1 MELASIKRIFS
12 GEKPA
17 QSLAPKAAEKVKD
30 FMSNRPQNA
39 DRKIK
44 FLAFE
49 REIMNAAEAMA
60 ETGGAEVLSV
70 LRRLGLDGFSRLM
83 WSLPLESY
91 PHLSKTL
98 PKMTDLPVQAKWTGQ
113 SGLPLMVQ
121 SISFVRAVADDYS
134 RLTGRSLT
142 DATMLDFGCGY
153 GRFLRLMTY
162 YSDPNK
168 VHGCDPLE
176 ASLDQCRS
184 CDIPNA
190 IELSDYVPETL
201 PFSDKSFDFAF
212 AFSVFTHTSGNAMQA
227 ALKALRLVVKDDGVL
242 AITIRPEEYWNINPV
257 YAKRAEA
264 MIAAHRTKGL
274 AFAPHSLNTSTDIPA
289 YGDTSVSLKK
299 LAEIAEDWDI
309 VGTNI
314 SSEDFYQIIVLL
326 KPKPKPKPKPNT

>member
-12 GEKPA
+12 GEKPSTTDE
-17 QSLAPKAAEKVKD
+17 QKAPEDVRD

-39 DRKIK
+39 DQKIK

-49 REIMNAAEAMA
+49 REILSEAEGLA
-60 ETGGAEVLSV
+60 GDGASAVLPV
-70 LRRLGLDGFSRLM
+70 IRRLGLDGFSRVM
-83 WSLPLESY
+83 WSLPLAEY
-91 PHLSKTL
+91 PQLSAAL

-121 SISFVRAVADDYS
+121 SVSFVRAVADDYS

-153 GRFLRLMTY
+153 GRFLRLMSY
-162 YSDPNK
+162 YSDPKN
-168 VHGCDPLE
+168 VQGCDPLE
-176 ASLDQCRS
+176 ASLEQCRS

-190 IELSDYVPETL
+190 LELSNYVPETL
-201 PFSDKSFDFAF
+201 PFPDKTFDFAF
-212 AFSVFTHTSGNAMQA
+212 AFSVFTHTSGLAMQA
-227 ALKALRLVVKDDGVL
+227 ALKALRLVVKDDGLL

-264 MIAAHRTKGL
+264 MIAAHQSKGL
-274 AFAPHSLNTSTDIPA
+274 AFAPHSLNTSTEVPA
-289 YGDTSVSLKK
+289 YGDTSVSLAK

-326 KPKPKPKPKPNT
+326 KSKPTG

>member
-12 GEKPA
+12 GEKSEEPQA
-17 QSLAPKAAEKVKD
+17 QKVSGNGQD
-30 FMSNRPQNA
+30 VMSNRPQNA

-49 REIMNAAEAMA
+49 REILKEAEDLVGA
-60 ETGGAEVLSV
+60 GGTEVLPV

-83 WSLPLESY
+83 WSLPIGDY
-91 PHLSKTL
+91 PQLSMVL
-98 PKMTDLPVQAKWTGQ
+98 PRMTELPVQAKWTGQ

-134 RLTGRSLT
+134 RLSGRTLNG
-142 DATMLDFGCGY
+142 ATMLDFGCGY

-162 YSDPNK
+162 YTDPDN

-190 IELSDYVPETL
+190 LKLSDYVPETL
-201 PFSDKSFDFAF
+201 PFPDQTFDFAF
-212 AFSVFTHTSGNAMQA
+212 AFSVFTHTSGHAMKA
-227 ALKALRLVVKDDGVL
+227 ALKALRLVVKDAGVL

-264 MIAAHRTKGL
+264 LIEAHRTKGL
-274 AFAPHSLNTSTDIPA
+274 AFAPHSLDTATEIPA
-289 YGDTSVSLKK
+289 YGDTSVSLEK
-299 LAEIAEDWDI
+299 LAELAEDWDI

-326 KPKPKPKPKPNT
+326 KPKMNS

>member
-17 QSLAPKAAEKVKD
+17 QPLVQKATENVKD

-39 DRKIK
+39 DQKIK
-44 FLAFE
+44 FLTFE
-49 REIMNAAEAMA
+49 REILNAAEALA
-60 ETGGAEVLSV
+60 ETGEAGILSV

-83 WSLPLESY
+83 WSLPLEGY
-91 PHLSKTL
+91 PQLSKTL

-121 SISFVRAVADDYS
+121 SVSFVRAVADDYS
-134 RLTGRSLT
+134 RLTGQSLN
-142 DATMLDFGCGY
+142 DATILDFGCGY

-176 ASLDQCRS
+176 ASLEQCRS
-184 CDIPNA
+184 CDIPNPL
-190 IELSDYVPETL
+190 EMSDYVPETL
-201 PFSDKSFDFAF
+201 PYPEKSFDFAF
-212 AFSVFTHTSGNAMQA
+212 AFSVFTHTSGHAMKA
-227 ALKALRLVVKDDGVL
+227 ALKALRLAVKDDGLL
-242 AITIRPEEYWNINPV
+242 AITIRPEEYWNINPT

-274 AFAPHSLNTSTDIPA
+274 AFAPHSLDTSTKIPA
-289 YGDTSVSLKK
+289 YGDTSISLEK
-299 LAEIAEDWDI
+299 LAEIAVDWDI

-326 KPKPKPKPKPNT
+326 KPKLNS

>member
-12 GEKPA
+12 GEKTAKPLA
-17 QSLAPKAAEKVKD
+17 QKATDNVKD

-49 REIMNAAEAMA
+49 REILNAAEDLAGSG
-60 ETGGAEVLSV
+60 EAEVLPV

-83 WSLPLESY
+83 WSLPLEGY
-91 PHLSKTL
+91 PELSKAL
-98 PKMTDLPVQAKWTGQ
+98 PHMTDLSVQAKWTGQ

-134 RLTGRSLT
+134 RLTERNLT
-142 DATMLDFGCGY
+142 DTTMLDFGCGY

-162 YSDPNK
+162 YSDPAK
-168 VHGCDPLE
+168 VHGCDPLQ
-176 ASLDQCRS
+176 ASLDQCSS
-184 CDIPNA
+184 CGIPNA
-190 IELSDYVPETL
+190 LELSDYVPTKL
-201 PFSDKSFDFAF
+201 PFPEKSFDFAF
-212 AFSVFTHTSGNAMQA
+212 AFSVFTHTSGRAMHA
-227 ALKALRLVVKDDGVL
+227 ALKALRLAVKDDGVL
-242 AITIRPEEYWNINPV
+242 AITIRPEEYWNIDPS

-264 MIAAHRTKGL
+264 LTAGHRSTGL
-274 AFAPHSLNTSTDIPA
+274 AFAPHSLDTSTEIPA
-289 YGDTSVSLKK
+289 YGDTSVSLEK

-309 VGTNI
+309 VGTNV

-326 KPKPKPKPKPNT
+326 RPKTNT